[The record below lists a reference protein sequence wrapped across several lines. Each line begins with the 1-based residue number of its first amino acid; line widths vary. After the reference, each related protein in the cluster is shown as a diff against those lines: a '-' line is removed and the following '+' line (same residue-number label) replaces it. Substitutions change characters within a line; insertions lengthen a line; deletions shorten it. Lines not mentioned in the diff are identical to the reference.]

1 MTLATH
7 RTCSSTVEQST
18 ADRQVPGATPG
29 RSYFFFPRAPR
40 RHCCRRRHRSRHCR
54 PPIGQ
59 KPQLIVVTSCC
70 VMTWCSGGGEKT
82 RERRTRRP
90 APAHAP
96 ARARIAA
103 SSASSCDAR
112 RRRSSLSTAA
122 AGVTVYGLWAP
133 RGGGDGTVEATSKG
147 ARAVLSK
154 HHPVV
159 VDTQLNTQWCRAVAV
174 AVAVIYRRAS
184 RAPLRPKA
192 AVNIRGAAHPA
203 RRVGRRL

>member
-1 MTLATH
+1 MQRRWREDS
-7 RTCSSTVEQST
+7 RTKNQAAGAGACTGAGADSGLVGVE
-18 ADRQVPGATPG
+18 
-29 RSYFFFPRAPR
+29 
-40 RHCCRRRHRSRHCR
+40 
-54 PPIGQ
+54 
-59 KPQLIVVTSCC
+59 L
-70 VMTWCSGGGEKT
+70 
-82 RERRTRRP
+82 
-90 APAHAP
+90 
-96 ARARIAA
+96 
-103 SSASSCDAR
+103 
-112 RRRSSLSTAA
+112 RRSSAA
-122 AGVTVYGLWAP
+122 LQLKHAGVTVYGLWAP